1 MLLAAGAAALLWS
14 FLGCRAAPMT
24 GRRQL
29 LLVPESQ
36 EISMG
41 QAAFDEVQKQ
51 EKISTNATLTAI
63 VERVGQRIAAA
74 AERPDYQWQF
84 QLVQGDTQNAFCLPG
99 GKVVVYEGILPVC
112 ETEAGLA
119 VVMAHEVAHAIARHG
134 GERMS
139 QSYAVGAVRQAVA
152 YATQSQTEVRR
163 ELFMRAYGLGAEY
176 GVLLPYSREHELEA
190 DRIGIML
197 MAKAG
202 YDPREAPGFW
212 RRFARMGS
220 AEQPIEFL
228 STHPS
233 DERRAVTLQEL
244 VPAAQTVY
252 LQAPAQYGSATPA
265 EPAPPMAPTA
275 FEANAVRP
283 PTMPR

>member
-1 MLLAAGAAALLWS
+1 
-14 FLGCRAAPMT
+14 
-24 GRRQL
+24 
-29 LLVPESQ
+29 
-36 EISMG
+36 
-41 QAAFDEVQKQ
+41 
-51 EKISTNATLTAI
+51 
-63 VERVGQRIAAA
+63 
-74 AERPDYQWQF
+74 
-84 QLVQGDTQNAFCLPG
+84 
-99 GKVVVYEGILPVC
+99 
-112 ETEAGLA
+112 
-119 VVMAHEVAHAIARHG
+119 
-134 GERMS
+134 
-139 QSYAVGAVRQAVA
+139 VA

-252 LQAPAQYGSATPA
+252 LQAPALYGQGEQLPITLSATPA

>member
-1 MLLAAGAAALLWS
+1 
-14 FLGCRAAPMT
+14 MT
-24 GRRQL
+24 GRKQL

-36 EISMG
+36 EIGMG
-41 QAAFDEVQKQ
+41 QTAFDEIQQK
-51 EKISTNATLTAI
+51 EHPSTNAAWSAM
-63 VERVGQRIAAA
+63 VERVGQRIASAA
-74 AERPDYQWQF
+74 DRPDYAWEF
-84 QLVQGDTQNAFCLPG
+84 RLIQGDTQNAFCLPG

-112 ETEAGLA
+112 ESEGGLA

-139 QSYAVGAVRQAVA
+139 QNYAVGAVQQAVS

-163 ELFMRAYGLGAEY
+163 ALFMRAYGLGTQY

-202 YDPREAPGFW
+202 YDPREAPSFW
-212 RRFARMGS
+212 RRFAHVGS
-220 AEQPIEFL
+220 GQAPIEFL

-233 DERRAVTLQEL
+233 DQRRAVTLQEL
-244 VPAAQTVY
+244 VPAAEAIY
-252 LQAPAQYGSATPA
+252 GQAPERYGRGEMIAPQALDPAAPTSAGTSDTVPTIPLPA
-265 EPAPPMAPTA
+265 APPPMTSAL
-275 FEANAVRP
+275 RG
-283 PTMPR
+283 